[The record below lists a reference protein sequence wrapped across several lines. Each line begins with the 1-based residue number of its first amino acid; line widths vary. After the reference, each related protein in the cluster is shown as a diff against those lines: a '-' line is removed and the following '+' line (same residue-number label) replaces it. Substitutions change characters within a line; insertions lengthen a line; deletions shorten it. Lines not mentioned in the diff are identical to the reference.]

1 MLVTAPSSTSSL
13 VPFLVPCPALF
24 RSHLHSPHHRLIFYP
39 PFTSGGCKGTIPGP
53 CLFWDQVLLWA
64 ASFIPMV
71 LCPVYGGC
79 TQVLWGHSLEPQVG
93 TSHFP
98 LGASTWNSHK
108 HVKSKYPFVVQLLS
122 RIQLFSTLWT
132 ESHQASLSFTI
143 SELLTLMPIE
153 SVMPSSHPD
162 IYTGTHFS
170 VCSVTYLQSC
180 PCLLFSQSLQWAACV
195 IIHRLIPD
203 SSLVADWLLI
213 DSTSAFS
220 YLLRIPHPL
229 PQLL

>member
-143 SELLTLMPIE
+143 SEFAHTHAHWVGDAIQPSRYLHWNSFFCLFRHIP
-153 SVMPSSHPD
+153 SVLPLPPL
-162 IYTGTHFS
+162 FS
-170 VCSVTYLQSC
+170 VSAV
-180 PCLLFSQSLQWAACV
+180 
-195 IIHRLIPD
+195 
-203 SSLVADWLLI
+203 SSMCD
-213 DSTSAFS
+213 
-220 YLLRIPHPL
+220 HP
-229 PQLL
+229 